1 MSLFAII
8 LLCNGLSTKDI
19 SHLLPPPPMNYIQGT
34 LLLLRACQLKLKPI
48 PSTSFVDAIASE
60 ATNNTYRSGRG
71 SSSGRRRAGAAAS
84 T

>member
-19 SHLLPPPPMNYIQGT
+19 SHLLPPMNYIQGT
-34 LLLLRACQLKLKPI
+34 LLLLRARQLKLKPI